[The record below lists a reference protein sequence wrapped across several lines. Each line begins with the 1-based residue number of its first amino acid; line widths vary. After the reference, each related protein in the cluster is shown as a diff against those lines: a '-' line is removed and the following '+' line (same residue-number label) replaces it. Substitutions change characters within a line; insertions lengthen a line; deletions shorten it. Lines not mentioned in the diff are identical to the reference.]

1 MVVMPHGGPHGVRD
15 YWRFD
20 PYVQMLASRG
30 FAVLQVNFRG
40 SGGYGREFLY
50 SGYKRWGLEMQDD
63 VTDATLWAIANGIT
77 TPNSVC
83 IFGASYGGYAS
94 LMGAVKE
101 PDLYACAIVYVGVY
115 DLEMML
121 TEGDIPETE
130 SGKNYLDQAL
140 GNDLQDLRQRSPINH
155 LEKLT
160 APLMIVHG
168 AKDRRVPIE
177 QAEALRERMDDLG
190 KEYEWLVKP
199 NEGHGFYDKDNR
211 IELYEAMLEFLN
223 RHTLLQR

>member
-1 MVVMPHGGPHGVRD
+1 
-15 YWRFD
+15 
-20 PYVQMLASRG
+20 
-30 FAVLQVNFRG
+30 
-40 SGGYGREFLY
+40 
-50 SGYKRWGLEMQDD
+50 MQDD

-94 LMGAVKE
+94 LMGVVKE